1 MRTVAC
7 SAVGALFKKEMH
19 EDHCNEQPAGEREG
33 RVGGLLTSK
42 ECMFKLCKM

>member
-19 EDHCNEQPAGEREG
+19 EDHCNEQPAVERE
-33 RVGGLLTSK
+33 GGLLTSK